1 MVNFSTTKALSTLLN
16 PDKILPVAAIE
27 AVGTAGRTYNGYKRG
42 GEIEGK
48 ERLREESTTA
58 VFWLFGVKVLNK
70 IGDFIGKK
78 IGIKNLDVDLGR
90 DELRAP
96 FLNNVKEGAVK
107 TAAFK
112 FTKVASSAAIATFLM
127 GFVLPKINHKIT
139 DIQRNKRDSG
149 ASNNK
154 TLKDNLPTGS
164 NHLGAMGLIY
174 PTMDSFLNSVK
185 QQGLAFKGGGNL
197 TNFFST
203 AAYNLENKAAWRLMS
218 TDVGMIA
225 GRVVNSRNKFE
236 GFEFLFRDTTSTY
249 FYLLATPHVYALM
262 NKITGNTPVHPDAL
276 NVYKNYMTDVMG
288 DRKFSPEE
296 FKNNAKEVP
305 VNLSEILDKIEF
317 KKDVITLDEFNL
329 ATADNF
335 KDKAA
340 LMSQLQPEMFGKS
353 ILSKQQVID
362 IVSNGWNTNPE
373 FIKKALDAGTYGAA
387 SNAKKFVPR
396 KTVEGIRDS
405 IDNFSNNL
413 VKYASNKGIKEIDA
427 KFVQNFIKRTTN
439 LNFAFRLL
447 GMAVSGL
454 GIAVL
459 IPKIQYKLT
468 ELRTGSK
475 EFPGTADYPKNP

>member
-16 PDKILPVAAIE
+16 PDKILPVAIIE
-27 AVGTAGRTYNGYKRG
+27 VACTGGRTYNGYKRG

-48 ERLREESTTA
+48 ERLREETAGA

-96 FLNNVKEGAVK
+96 FLNNVKEEAAK

-112 FTKVASSAAIATFLM
+112 FGKVASSAAIATFLL

-139 DIQRNKRDSG
+139 DMQRNK
-149 ASNNK
+149 NK
-154 TLKDNLPTGS
+154 LKEAGTTGVKNDNTSSVAPA
-164 NHLGAMGLIY
+164 NILGLAY
-174 PTMDSFLNSVK
+174 PSMDSFVK
-185 QQGLAFKGGGNL
+185 KTKPQSLAFKGNNSL
-197 TNFFST
+197 TSFFST
-203 AAYNLENKAAWRLMS
+203 AAYNLENNAAWRLMS

-225 GRVVNSRNKFE
+225 GRVANSRNKFE
-236 GFEFLFRDTTSTY
+236 AFEFFFRDTTSTY
-249 FYLLATPHVYALM
+249 FYLLATPHVYGFM
-262 NKITGNTPVHPDAL
+262 NKITGNTPIHPDAL
-276 NVYKNYMTDVMG
+276 EVFKNHLLNSMG
-288 DRKFSPEE
+288 EEKFSPEE
-296 FKNNAKEVP
+296 FKNRAKETP
-305 VNLSEILDKIEF
+305 SNISEILEKIKF
-317 KKDVITLDEFNL
+317 NKDVVTLEEFNA
-329 ATADNF
+329 ATADKF
-335 KDKAA
+335 KEKAL
-340 LMSQLQPEMFGKS
+340 LMSELQPKMFEKS
-353 ILSKQQVID
+353 ILSKQQVVD
-362 IVSNGWNTNPE
+362 IVSDGWNTNPE

-387 SNAKKFVPR
+387 SDAKKFVSR
-396 KTVEGIRDS
+396 KTVEGIRES
-405 IDNFSNNL
+405 IDDFVNNL
-413 VKYASNKGIKEIDA
+413 AKYASSKGVKEIDA
-427 KFVQNFIKRTTN
+427 QFVQNFVKRTTK

-475 EFPGTADYPKNP
+475 EFPGTANFK